1 MLDIILNGRLGT
13 AVDEGIRVEIPHIT
27 VPSELPLSDPDL
39 CALIMNIV
47 DNAIAATSKG
57 ESPYI
62 MLKIHEKHGQ
72 LGITCE
78 NSFDPQLKEAEAKK
92 ETVPKH
98 GLGLKIIRQI
108 TERYHGLVNAEYAD
122 SNYSIKIAI
131 PLL

>member
-98 GLGLKIIRQI
+98 GLGLKIVRGIVAKYKGAI
-108 TERYHGLVNAEYAD
+108 IEERTNDHFIV
-122 SNYSIKIAI
+122 KIAI